1 MLRKRY
7 VFLYILL
14 LGGKVLPIV
23 AWRILDPHIWEFW
36 VDPWARSGPPPYA
49 QPRTRVYLDR
59 SGPGELKDA
68 LAGPR
73 RGGGTMPF
81 GPSRSESGFRTRTHL
96 HLFCGK
102 CEKVHPRRPKIVFF
116 IKFMLIY
123 VDFGS
128 ILVSI

>member
-14 LGGKVLPIV
+14 LGGKALPMVATGFSMLISGNSGLVLGR
-23 AWRILDPHIWEFW
+23 AL
-36 VDPWARSGPPPYA
+36 GPPPYA
-49 QPRTRVYLDR
+49 QPPTRVYLDR

-96 HLFCGK
+96 HFFCGK
-102 CEKVHPRRPKIVFF
+102 CEKVHPISPPRRHSKGAPLLQFWHHEVT
-116 IKFMLIY
+116 
-123 VDFGS
+123 D
-128 ILVSI
+128 